1 VLARE
6 VTKIHEQFLRGT
18 AAELRQSD
26 IPLKGEFTLL
36 IGKAAGPP
44 HDDAP
49 VAEAIAARIR
59 AGMSR
64 MDAIKSV
71 ARDRG
76 LSKREVY
83 RLTLEQK

>member
-18 AAELRQSD
+18 AAELKLAD

-36 IGKAAGPP
+36 IGKASAPP
-44 HDDAP
+44 PPDETP
-49 VAEAIAARIR
+49 LQEAIAARMS
-59 AGMSR
+59 AGLSR
-64 MDAIKSV
+64 MDSIKAV
-71 ARDRG
+71 ARERG

-83 RLTLEQK
+83 RLALE